1 MNGITL
7 RGLILSKYRT
17 IGEFSD
23 AIGWKRNKAGRII
36 RGEQELSMSDIV
48 KITDILG
55 IEDMRL
61 FGNIFFPQLSTKW
74 TSANRT
80 NG

>member
-1 MNGITL
+1 MNSITL
-7 RGLILSKYRT
+7 RGVILSKYRT

-48 KITDILG
+48 EITNVLE
-55 IEDMRL
+55 IEDRQL
-61 FGNIFFPQLSTKW
+61 FDNIFFPQLSTKW
-74 TSANRT
+74 TSASACAK
-80 NG
+80 